1 MRNKAIEYPHPVL
14 NEYTND
20 FADYNFSIE
29 IVSHGDT
36 GKNLEFEIQC
46 SLDCPGILRMIRD
59 GMAKMYLRVVCYR
72 TSYRVVEELKID
84 SNTIISLPKKLVT
97 DVVDFQAVIVA
108 TQDLDNYKLEEFNND
123 YFDSATFKIRKG
135 AVIANEPGLKIKL
148 NTILEK
154 TVSGIVQVTGS
165 PSVTEMKVSY
175 ASVEEEDPAL
185 SNYIVITLPD
195 NEYRNYAKLRTKK
208 HLKNGVERFLQS
220 SVILPA
226 VTEAISLLRKEEL
239 IEVEEDEPH
248 YKGTV
253 WADSVMQALT
263 NFGVEELATCNRS
276 DFELANLILGNV
288 VSDSISNL
296 MQKLT
301 DWSTIRQE
309 DESL

>member
-1 MRNKAIEYPHPVL
+1 MRNKAIDYPHPVL
-14 NEYTND
+14 NEYSND
-20 FADYNFSIE
+20 FVESNFSIE
-29 IVSHGDT
+29 IVSHGDN
-36 GKNLEFEIQC
+36 GKNLEFEVQC
-46 SLDCPGILRMIRD
+46 SLACPGILQLIRD
-59 GMAKMYLRVVCYR
+59 GIAKMYLRIVCYR
-72 TSYRVVEELKID
+72 TSHRTVEELKID
-84 SNTIISLPKKLVT
+84 ENTIITLPKKLVA
-97 DVVDFQAVIVA
+97 DVIDLQAMIVA
-108 TQDLDNYKLEEFNND
+108 TEDFDNYKLAEFNND
-123 YFDSATFKIRKG
+123 YFEGTTFKIKKG

-154 TVSGIVQVTGS
+154 NVSGIVQVTGS
-165 PSVTEMKVSY
+165 PSVTEMKVNY
-175 ASVEEEDPAL
+175 ASLEEEDPAL

-195 NEYRNYAKLRTKK
+195 NEYKNYAKLRTKK

-226 VTEAISLLRKEEL
+226 ITEAIALLRKEEL
-239 IEVEEDEPH
+239 FEADEDDPH

-253 WADSVMQALT
+253 WADSVMLALT
-263 NFGVEELATCNRS
+263 NLGIEELATCTRS

-288 VSDSISNL
+288 VGDSISNL